1 VNKKLPKQLSEKQEN
16 QRQQTSNAVLHAI
29 ADLRALGEP
38 LRIKALMEAT
48 GLSRSVFA
56 KAHIR
61 AVLAEQGVIEPP
73 ATVADSGAPAKDAI
87 LSAEKRLREKLKKK
101 EAAIAALTAEN
112 AELRRECEL
121 LRGRLFL
128 LMQREN

>member
-1 VNKKLPKQLSEKQEN
+1 MNKKLPKQLSEKQEN
-16 QRQQTSNAVLHAI
+16 QRQQTANAVLHAI

-38 LRIKALMEAT
+38 LKIKALMEMT

-61 AVLAEQGVIEPP
+61 AVLAEQGVIKPP
-73 ATVADSGAPAKDAI
+73 EAKSDGDVPAKGAA
-87 LSAEKRLREKLKKK
+87 LSTEKRLREKLKIK